1 MYLYCIIS
9 NFIHPNTK
17 IKKMKLQKIFNPKNL
32 ILYLDAYEFLNF
44 LPDKLYLKIKF
55 YLSVGKKLN
64 LNNPKGFCEK
74 LQWLKLYD
82 RKDIYTTL
90 VDKYKVRDFI
100 KRKIGSKYLIPL
112 LGVWDDPYKIDF
124 NSLPDKFVLKCN
136 HNSGEGMCLC
146 TDKSKLDICNVRKK
160 LLKSINKPYY
170 SINRQ
175 WPYKNVKPLI
185 ISEKFMEDPNSKLIT
200 NSESSGLIDYKFYC
214 FNGEPKFLY
223 IGYAN
228 IINGIKR
235 DLLTFLDLNWQN
247 VSFGRL
253 DHEKLD
259 IRKLTK
265 PTNFNEMIKISKI
278 LSEGIP
284 FVRVDLYNIN
294 NNIYFSELTFSPG
307 GGFGVFNP
315 YEYEILFGSWIKI

>member
-1 MYLYCIIS
+1 MPYYTQFHS
-9 NFIHPNTK
+9 YKK
-17 IKKMKLQKIFNPKNL
+17 IKSMKMLKLLNPKKIL
-32 ILYLDAYEFLNF
+32 LYLDAYEFLNF
-44 LPDKLYLKIKF
+44 LPDELYLKIKF
-55 YLSVGKKLN
+55 YLSTGKKSN
-64 LNNPKGFCEK
+64 LDNPKGFCEK

-100 KRKIGSKYLIPL
+100 KMKIGSKYLIPL
-112 LGVWDDPYKIDF
+112 LGVWDNPNKIDF

-136 HNSGEGMCLC
+136 HNSGGGMCLC

-160 LLKSINKPYY
+160 LLKYINKPYY
-170 SINRQ
+170 SVNRQ

-185 ISEKFMEDPNSKLIT
+185 ISEEFMEDPNSKLIN
-200 NSESSGLIDYKFYC
+200 NSESLGLIDYKFYC

-228 IINGIKR
+228 ISNGIKR
-235 DLLTFLDLNWQN
+235 DLLTFLDLNWQQ
-247 VSFGRL
+247 VPFGRL

-259 IRKLTK
+259 ISKLNR
-265 PTNFNEMIKISKI
+265 PSNFNEMIEISKI

-307 GGFGVFNP
+307 GGLGVFNP